1 MEGRSRRILFNGTHS
16 VLGLCRWF
24 TQQWRELD
32 KGMEEMRDLSSRP
45 DEQDRAKFI
54 PLAPAIEVFSDR
66 EDLMIRVELVGLQP
80 EEVDLTLADGVFTVS
95 GERKEDPI
103 DVSERRYYV
112 RESRYGP
119 FRRVVTLP
127 ETAMEANEMRT
138 RFEHGVLEVAI
149 RGCVRNAQV

>member
-80 EEVDLTLADGVFTVS
+80 EEVALTLADGVFTVS